1 MGRARRGDPAL
12 TVVDRAS
19 GSRIATIFGRLR
31 AAPDWPW
38 NLVLPIA
45 FAIGSARS
53 LITIFVP
60 GLVGSHARIYTE
72 ATRAWMAGAD
82 PWQVGPQ
89 DVVFAGPPPMLG
101 LFLPFVGLPDDLIRL
116 VWVAGSV
123 VVAIWMLRRLGLPG
137 YWLGFPPIFQV
148 IVLGHPEVVLVGVLL
163 FGGVL
168 GGLAPLVK
176 PYMGLALLAE
186 RRWRAIA
193 IGALAFLVTL
203 PFLPWSR
210 FLAELPSISA
220 TIAQQSH
227 GDGVFG
233 DPLLM
238 VLAAVALLSL
248 GPRLAL
254 WLATPLL
261 WPSVQPNYKVMT
273 LPVLTPL
280 LAAFWALPV
289 AGATLVGVI
298 ALAVVLQVE
307 RRRRLPAWLVAGI
320 RPAARTPDATSN
332 EQEPAV
338 LAAVW
343 RRVTSQLSSLPGRA
357 A

>member
-1 MGRARRGDPAL
+1 M
-12 TVVDRAS
+12 
-19 GSRIATIFGRLR
+19 
-31 AAPDWPW
+31 
-38 NLVLPIA
+38 LPIA

-72 ATRAWMAGAD
+72 ASRAWLAGGD

-89 DVVFAGPPPMLG
+89 DVVFAGPPPMLA
-101 LFLPFVGLPDDLIRL
+101 LFAPFVGLPDDAVRL
-116 VWVAGSV
+116 LWVAAT
-123 VVAIWMLRRLGLPG
+123 VAVAVWMLRRLGLPA

-148 IVLGHPEVVLVGVLL
+148 IVLGHPEVVLVALLL

-176 PYMGLALLAE
+176 PYMALVLVAE
-186 RRWRAIA
+186 RRWRALA
-193 IGALAFLVTL
+193 VGAAAFLITL
-203 PFLPWSR
+203 PFLPWQR
-210 FLAELPSISA
+210 FLTELPMISA
-220 TIAQQSH
+220 TLAEQAH

-238 VLAAVALLSL
+238 LVAAVALLSL

-261 WPSVQPNYKVMT
+261 WPSVQPNYRLMT

-280 LAAFWALPV
+280 LATFWALPV
-289 AGATLVGVI
+289 PGATLVGIVTFAI
-298 ALAVVLQVE
+298 VLQVQ
-307 RRRRLPAWLVAGI
+307 RRRQLPSWLEAGL
-320 RPAARTPDATSN
+320 RPAARDASSMSK
-332 EQEPAV
+332 EDEPPAV
-338 LAAVW
+338 AAV
-343 RRVTSQLSSLPGRA
+343 RRRLTAMLPSSAGGA